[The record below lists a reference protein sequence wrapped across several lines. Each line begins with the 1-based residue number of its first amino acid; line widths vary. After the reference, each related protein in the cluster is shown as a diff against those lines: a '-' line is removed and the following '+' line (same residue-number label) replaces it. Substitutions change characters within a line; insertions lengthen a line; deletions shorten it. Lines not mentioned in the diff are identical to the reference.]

1 MNKFFKKEKKSVSLN
16 HISYSW
22 GVRIN
27 TGKSKVKKLQKYFS
41 LVLYIHQGL

>member
-1 MNKFFKKEKKSVSLN
+1 MNTFFKKEKKSVSLN

-22 GVRIN
+22 GVRII
-27 TGKSKVKKLQKYFS
+27 TGKTKVKKLQKYFS